1 MAFKYN
7 EGIKVFKA
15 LSDDSRLEIMEILM
29 SGAKCGC
36 ELLEKLKIGQS
47 TLSHHMHILCDA
59 GLVDPCKEGKWM
71 HYSLSIEGSARAR
84 AVMEEY
90 TLSPEQASC
99 YKKCD
104 CCKK

>member
-1 MAFKYN
+1 MAFKHN

-15 LSDDSRLEIMEILM
+15 LADDNRLEVMELLM

-36 ELLEKLKIGQS
+36 ELLDALKIGQS

-59 GLVDPCKEGKWM
+59 GLVDACKQGKWM
-71 HYSLSIEGSARAR
+71 HYSLSAEGSVQARAL
-84 AVMEEY
+84 MERY
-90 TLSPEQASC
+90 TLSPENAPD